1 MLRQAINILAD
12 KLSPHIELGKSR
24 LETLCFLIAGMASAR
39 TVNLSH
45 LACEMPG
52 EAQIT
57 SNYRRLQRFFQHVN
71 LGPDWSARLVVDLL
85 GLTGPWH
92 LCLDRTNWKIGRR
105 DVNFLVLA
113 IATQRF
119 RVPLMWTVLD
129 KAGNSNTDERI
140 ALMKRFLALFDVKKI
155 KFLLADREFIG
166 FKWMSFLIE
175 NDIPFAIRVK
185 ENQIV
190 VTEDGRTVTL
200 KSLLRKCRAKRQFK
214 ASWPGRD
221 GQAAMQLNFAARR
234 IKGGEL
240 LIVAS
245 NVGACNALNAYR
257 KRWAIECL
265 FGDAKTR
272 GLNLE
277 DTRLLI
283 PEKLSLLFALVALA
297 IAWAGKTASITIG
310 CGEIKRKKH
319 GYRAKSWFRTGLD
332 LLRRLLRT
340 DPLQAIAPWLKIR
353 AARNR
358 VV

>member
-1 MLRQAINILAD
+1 MLCQAINTLAD
-12 KLSPHIELGKSR
+12 KLSPHIKLGKSR
-24 LETLCFLIAGMASAR
+24 LETLCFLVAGMASAR
-39 TVNLSH
+39 RVNLSH

-52 EAQIT
+52 EAQIN
-57 SNYRRLQRFFQHVN
+57 SNYRRLRRFFQHVN

-85 GLTGPWH
+85 GLTGPWY

-140 ALMKRFLALFDVKKI
+140 ALMKRFLALFDVTKI

-166 FKWMSFLIE
+166 FKWMGFLIE
-175 NDIPFAIRVK
+175 NNIPFAIRVK
-185 ENQIV
+185 ENQSV
-190 VTEDGRTVTL
+190 VTEEGRAVLL
-200 KSLLRKCRAKRQFK
+200 KSLLRKRRAKRQFQ
-214 ASWPGRD
+214 AAFPERD
-221 GQAAMQLNFAARR
+221 GQGALQLNFAFRR
-234 IKGGEL
+234 IKSGEL

-283 PEKLSLLFALVALA
+283 PEKLSLLLALVALA
-297 IAWAGKTASITIG
+297 IAWASKTASITIG

-340 DPLQAIAPWLKIR
+340 DPIRAVAPWLKIKATR
-353 AARNR
+353 GR